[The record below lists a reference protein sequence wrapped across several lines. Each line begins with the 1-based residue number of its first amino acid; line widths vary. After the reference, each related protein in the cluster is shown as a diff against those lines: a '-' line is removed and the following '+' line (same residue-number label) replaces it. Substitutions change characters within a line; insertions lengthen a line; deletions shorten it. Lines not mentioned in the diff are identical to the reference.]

1 MFYEKVKANYR
12 IVSDVVD
19 IKTGKP
25 ITDIPKPPI
34 GMKPPKEPKEPKMAE
49 AGFDLTD
56 FNSKDDFKKILKL
69 AGVKG
74 DKVVKDAKSQAF
86 VWNGAGIKIYT
97 GADPIK
103 GIKFNGD
110 DTGEEAYASY
120 IGLSGTS
127 EMVKK
132 VFDAIKKI
140 ANYKDA
146 NPTEREFI

>member
-25 ITDIPKPPI
+25 EDN
-34 GMKPPKEPKEPKMAE
+34 AE

-74 DKVVKDAKSQAF
+74 EKPEKTAEAF
-86 VWNGAGIKIYT
+86 VYSGDGIKIYT
-97 GADPIK
+97 KADPIAEVK
-103 GIKFNGD
+103 LNGD

>member
-1 MFYEKVKANYR
+1 MFYDKVKANYR

-25 ITDIPKPPI
+25 
-34 GMKPPKEPKEPKMAE
+34 KEPKMAE

-56 FNSKDDFKKILKL
+56 FETKENFMKILKL

-74 DKVVKDAKSQAF
+74 EKAGTVVKDAKSQAF